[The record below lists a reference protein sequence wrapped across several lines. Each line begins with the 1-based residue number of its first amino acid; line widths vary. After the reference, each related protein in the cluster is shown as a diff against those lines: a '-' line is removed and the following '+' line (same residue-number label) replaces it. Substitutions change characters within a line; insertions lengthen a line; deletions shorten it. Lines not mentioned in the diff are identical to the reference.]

1 MPSSF
6 IFGNR
11 SNKVVPLSQD
21 DLRYSE
27 ILFTIKGGNLLT
39 KDEIEFVKGLSKSQ
53 KMVVVE
59 TYKSNLFH
67 L

>member
-1 MPSSF
+1 MQSSF
-6 IFGNR
+6 IFDRGH
-11 SNKVVPLSQD
+11 KVVPLSQS

-27 ILFTIKGGNLLT
+27 ILITVRRGSLLT

-59 TYKSNLFH
+59 TYKTNLFKF
-67 L
+67 